1 MIKAN
6 STKEAWAIVDRLF
19 PTDYIKDDKGSENA
33 GYPIYR
39 STCKSLPNSHY
50 NYICDLGNCLE
61 INLCDADF
69 KPETIRISIEEPE
82 IVAAS
87 EMHEYILTVG
97 LFDKETE
104 KQEIETE
111 AAKNIIADTLISKFE
126 IFAFT
131 MIDCTGVYKMS
142 STGRIV
148 REPSIR
154 IEIVT
159 DADIESTIHKII
171 AVLKSPEALNQES
184 IMVKHSTENIAFA

>member
-19 PTDYIKDDKGSENA
+19 PTDYIKDDKSSENA

-61 INLCDADF
+61 INLCDEKF
-69 KPETIRISIEEPE
+69 NSQTIRVNIEPE

-111 AAKNIIADTLISKFE
+111 AAKNIIADTLINKFD

-131 MIDCTGVYKMS
+131 LIDCAGVYKMS
-142 STGRIV
+142 STSRIV

-159 DADIESTIHKII
+159 DTDIESTIHKII
-171 AVLKSPEALNQES
+171 AVLKSPRSIES
-184 IMVKHSTENIAFA
+184 RVHHD